1 MFRIFLNANADG
13 LRELTTVSDKL
24 STGFTVMALGLATV
38 FAVLALLMIVLYL
51 FRIIFYR
58 EKKPEPKTTPAPA
71 PKRSSVSSA
80 RNSFIKE
87 THAPAAAVDNGALIA
102 AITAAIAA
110 YTSGDD
116 EFASGFKVVSFRRAE
131 HSSPWNKSK

>member
-1 MFRIFLNANADG
+1 MYRFFLDANPDG
-13 LRELTTVSDKL
+13 LRELTTVGEKL

-71 PKRSSVSSA
+71 PKH
-80 RNSFIKE
+80 IE
-87 THAPAAAVDNGALIA
+87 APAPVKTETETIKSDDGALIA

-110 YTSGDD
+110 YTSGD
-116 EFASGFKVVSFRRAE
+116 ESFASGFRVVSFRRAE

>member
-1 MFRIFLNANADG
+1 MYRFFLDANPDG
-13 LRELTTVSDKL
+13 LRELTTVGEKL

-71 PKRSSVSSA
+71 PKH
-80 RNSFIKE
+80 IE
-87 THAPAAAVDNGALIA
+87 APAPVKAEPEAPKSDDGALIA
-102 AITAAIAA
+102 AISAAIAA
-110 YTSGDD
+110 YTSGD
-116 EFASGFKVVSFRRAE
+116 EAFASGFRVVSFRRAE
-131 HSSPWNKSK
+131 HASPWNKSK

>member
-1 MFRIFLNANADG
+1 MYRFFLNANPDG
-13 LRELTTVSDKL
+13 LRELTTVGEKL

-71 PKRSSVSSA
+71 PKH
-80 RNSFIKE
+80 IE
-87 THAPAAAVDNGALIA
+87 APAPVKAEPETVNSDDGALIS

-110 YTSGDD
+110 YTSGD
-116 EFASGFKVVSFRRAE
+116 EAFASGFRVVSFRRAE

>member
-1 MFRIFLNANADG
+1 MYRFFLDANPDG
-13 LRELTTVSDKL
+13 LRELTTVGEKL

-71 PKRSSVSSA
+71 PKH
-80 RNSFIKE
+80 IE
-87 THAPAAAVDNGALIA
+87 APAPVKTEPETPNSDDGALIA

-110 YTSGDD
+110 YTSGD
-116 EFASGFKVVSFRRAE
+116 EAFASGFRVVSFRRAE

>member
-1 MFRIFLNANADG
+1 MYRFFLDANPDG
-13 LRELTTVSDKL
+13 LRELTTVGEKL

-71 PKRSSVSSA
+71 PKH
-80 RNSFIKE
+80 IE
-87 THAPAAAVDNGALIA
+87 APAPVKTEPETPNSDDGALIA

-110 YTSGDD
+110 YTSGD
-116 EFASGFKVVSFRRAE
+116 EAFASGFRVVSFRRAE
-131 HSSPWNKSK
+131 HSAPWNKSK

>member
-38 FAVLALLMIVLYL
+38 FAVLAILMIVLYL
-51 FRIIFYR
+51 FRLVFYH
-58 EKKPEPKTTPAPA
+58 EKSAEQKTTPAPA
-71 PKRSSVSSA
+71 PKQHLTTPSHTVSL
-80 RNSFIKE
+80 KE

>member
-1 MFRIFLNANADG
+1 MYRFFLDANPDG
-13 LRELTTVSDKL
+13 LRELTTVGEKL

-71 PKRSSVSSA
+71 PKH
-80 RNSFIKE
+80 IE
-87 THAPAAAVDNGALIA
+87 APAPVKTEPETPNSDDGALIA

-110 YTSGDD
+110 YTDGDE
-116 EFASGFKVVSFRRAE
+116 EFASGFRVVSFRRAE

>member
-1 MFRIFLNANADG
+1 MYRFFLDANPDG
-13 LRELTTVSDKL
+13 LRELTTVGEKL

-71 PKRSSVSSA
+71 PKH
-80 RNSFIKE
+80 IE
-87 THAPAAAVDNGALIA
+87 APAPVKAEPETVNSDDGALIS

-110 YTSGDD
+110 YTSGD
-116 EFASGFKVVSFRRAE
+116 EAFASGFRVVSFRRAE

>member
-1 MFRIFLNANADG
+1 MYRFFLDANPDG
-13 LRELTTVSDKL
+13 LRELTTVGEKL

-71 PKRSSVSSA
+71 PKH
-80 RNSFIKE
+80 IE
-87 THAPAAAVDNGALIA
+87 APAPVKTEPEMVNSDDGALIA

-110 YTSGDD
+110 YTSGD
-116 EFASGFKVVSFRRAE
+116 EAFASGFRVVSFRRAE

>member
-1 MFRIFLNANADG
+1 MYRFFLDANPDG
-13 LRELTTVSDKL
+13 LRELTTVGEKL

-71 PKRSSVSSA
+71 PKH
-80 RNSFIKE
+80 IE
-87 THAPAAAVDNGALIA
+87 APAPVKAEPETPKSDDGALIA

-110 YTSGDD
+110 YTSGD
-116 EFASGFKVVSFRRAE
+116 EAFASGFRVVSFRRAE

>member
-1 MFRIFLNANADG
+1 MYRFFLDANPDG
-13 LRELTTVSDKL
+13 LRELTTVGEKL

-58 EKKPEPKTTPAPA
+58 EKKPKHIEAPA
-71 PKRSSVSSA
+71 PVKTEPETP
-80 RNSFIKE
+80 NS
-87 THAPAAAVDNGALIA
+87 DDGALIA

-110 YTSGDD
+110 YTSGD
-116 EFASGFKVVSFRRAE
+116 EAFASGFRVVSFRRAE